1 MEKVAELYVKSFT
14 VPNTDI
20 TLSVNPVSLYYT
32 WAIMLG
38 IFIAGLIIAR
48 HIKKYPGRLA
58 MAFEVLFKGFADM
71 SYEAMGKDA
80 RPFIPLIFTLFV
92 YVLIANWIGII
103 PGMQSPTAD
112 LNTCLGLGIMVFVVC
127 HISAVQKKGLKEY
140 LLDYFRPFV
149 FFFPLNVTGEI
160 GKVVS
165 HSFRLFGNIFAGGII
180 LALAGPI
187 TIQVFNSVGLPT
199 YSTSPFLVA
208 GYFVLQSFF
217 GLFVG
222 TVQALVF
229 SLLAL
234 TYIAVLRD

>member
-1 MEKVAELYVKSFT
+1 
-14 VPNTDI
+14 
-20 TLSVNPVSLYYT
+20 
-32 WAIMLG
+32 
-38 IFIAGLIIAR
+38 
-48 HIKKYPGRLA
+48 
-58 MAFEVLFKGFADM
+58 
-71 SYEAMGKDA
+71 
-80 RPFIPLIFTLFV
+80 
-92 YVLIANWIGII
+92 
-103 PGMQSPTAD
+103 
-112 LNTCLGLGIMVFVVC
+112 
-127 HISAVQKKGLKEY
+127 
-140 LLDYFRPFV
+140 
-149 FFFPLNVTGEI
+149 VTGEI